1 MGKNLFR
8 KHTREALK
16 YKVLKFFIKK
26 IKNVFVKKMRWLGA
40 VLYYNRSKGKGGPPG
55 KGPQPEERRSAGRV
69 KVAHLNLDKQRC
81 VSNIAVK
88 LQQLDNRQR
97 EGVFAMP
104 NERVPKLRD
113 ELKRQCVQVGVV
125 RAEAMR

>member
-40 VLYYNRSKGKGGPPG
+40 VLYYNRSKGKGGRPG
-55 KGPQPEERRSAGRV
+55 RAPNRKKGGLP
-69 KVAHLNLDKQRC
+69 
-81 VSNIAVK
+81 
-88 LQQLDNRQR
+88 
-97 EGVFAMP
+97 GV
-104 NERVPKLRD
+104 
-113 ELKRQCVQVGVV
+113 LKSPI
-125 RAEAMR
+125 